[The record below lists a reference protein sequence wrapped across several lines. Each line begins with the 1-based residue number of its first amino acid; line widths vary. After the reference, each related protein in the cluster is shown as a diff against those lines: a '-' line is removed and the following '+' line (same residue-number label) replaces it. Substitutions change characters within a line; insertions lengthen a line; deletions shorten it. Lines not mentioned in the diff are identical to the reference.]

1 MKPSDNEIEML
12 AAGFAI
18 QHKNGLI
25 RFAHALLEKY
35 ASARAIALDASTVVG
50 EAQPVAYLTRDEEGS
65 PCMLFF
71 DVVEAR
77 GYCAL
82 GEEPEPLFLHAA
94 PRASESDF
102 AKLQSA
108 YVAACH
114 QIAELLAEK
123 QASAENDWKAA
134 IRKFMD
140 TAIPA
145 LAAIANVHTPDEIDA
160 LDAMPREPVID
171 QVRRLSQACE
181 ALSRQVRPERP
192 KEDKYGGQQRAGEV
206 LFWYRPR
213 SDGWYEGPIHNDRI
227 EEARKV
233 SGVWVPLVAAPQ
245 ASALNAEYT
254 RGRADGF
261 DAGHSAALEKA
272 AAALEDHRKAGREWV
287 PGSLWDTLSREAA
300 YIRAL
305 KQPQADKDGSQQRAA
320 EASAPDTAKDRVDKI
335 LRERMAPISE
345 ALGLDVMLASV
356 FKDGFQIITFEFET
370 LVYSI
375 GSDGAAIL
383 RVSFNCSHAP
393 DTLTAD
399 QVQII
404 SQAAA
409 EVRPVGGEVL
419 AWLDQHRGVT
429 SRPATAMSS
438 LELYRQW
445 RAAEQAQAAAPCT
458 CPSGDGSL
466 RHPCAAHPAK
476 ASGNGGEE
484 WSDS

>member
-18 QHKNGLI
+18 LHKNGLI

-35 ASARAIALDASTVVG
+35 ASARAIAFDAST
-50 EAQPVAYLTRDEEGS
+50 EAAEAPPVAYLTRDEEGS

-77 GYCAL
+77 GYCAP
-82 GEEPEPLFLHAA
+82 GEEPEPLFRHAG
-94 PRASESDF
+94 P
-102 AKLQSA
+102 
-108 YVAACH
+108 
-114 QIAELLAEK
+114 
-123 QASAENDWKAA
+123 QADS
-134 IRKFMD
+134 
-140 TAIPA
+140 
-145 LAAIANVHTPDEIDA
+145 
-160 LDAMPREPVID
+160 EPVGWFD
-171 QVRRLSQACE
+171 TSMSSGTVRW
-181 ALSRQVRPERP
+181 RPGLTSSSFP
-192 KEDKYGGQQRAGEV
+192 
-206 LFWYRPR
+206 
-213 SDGWYEGPIHNDRI
+213 EGHPFY
-227 EEARKV
+227 
-233 SGVWVPLVAAPQ
+233 AAPQ
-245 ASALNAEYT
+245 ASALNAGYT

-261 DAGHSAALEKA
+261 DAGHGAALEKA

-300 YIRAL
+300 ARIRAL
-305 KQPQADKDGSQQRAA
+305 KQPQADKGGSQQRAA

-356 FKDGFQIITFEFET
+356 CKDGFQIITFEFET

-458 CPSGDGSL
+458 RPSGEGSL

>member
-1 MKPSDNEIEML
+1 MTKFPPKLQANRAPVADERAAFARHVSGRDDLELYQIENVIDANL
-12 AAGFAI
+12 TRWTTWRAARDYYQQA
-18 QHKNGLI
+18 
-25 RFAHALLEKY
+25 RAAL
-35 ASARAIALDASTVVG
+35 ASAPVAG
-50 EAQPVAYLTRDEEGS
+50 EAQPSDADITKTIRVLRDEARHTRCADGEMGVRVQ
-65 PCMLFF
+65 
-71 DVVEAR
+71 DVMIAR
-77 GYCAL
+77 A
-82 GEEPEPLFLHAA
+82 
-94 PRASESDF
+94 
-102 AKLQSA
+102 
-108 YVAACH
+108 V
-114 QIAELLAEK
+114 LA
-123 QASAENDWKAA
+123 
-134 IRKFMD
+134 RYG
-140 TAIPA
+140 
-145 LAAIANVHTPDEIDA
+145 HTPLPMAD
-160 LDAMPREPVID
+160 
-171 QVRRLSQACE
+171 
-181 ALSRQVRPERP
+181 
-192 KEDKYGGQQRAGEV
+192 
-206 LFWYRPR
+206 
-213 SDGWYEGPIHNDRI
+213 
-227 EEARKV
+227 
-233 SGVWVPLVAAPQ
+233 AAPQ
-245 ASALNAEYT
+245 ASAEDVRN
-254 RGRADGF
+254 
-261 DAGHSAALEKA
+261 AALEEA
-272 AAALEDHRKAGREWV
+272 AKLMDQTLRSKGAAL
-287 PGSLWDTLSREAA
+287 
-300 YIRAL
+300 IRGL
-305 KQPQADKDGSQQRAA
+305 KRSQADKDGGQQRAA